1 MEEKSTIKKYRN
13 KELTIIWEPKKC
25 IHSAICFKTLP
36 KVYDPRAR
44 PWIKPEA
51 ASVQELKAQIDTCPS
66 GALSYS
72 IENESLKP
80 ENMTETSVEIMK
92 DGPIIVKGN
101 IQLKNSDGTTE
112 NKENIT
118 ALCRCGAS
126 DKKPYCDGHHKKIGF
141 TG

>member
-1 MEEKSTIKKYRN
+1 MEEKNIVKKYRN
-13 KELTIIWEPKKC
+13 NELTILWEPKKC
-25 IHSAICFKTLP
+25 IHSGVCFRTLP

-44 PWIKPEA
+44 PWIKPEG

-66 GALSYS
+66 GALSYT
-72 IENESLKP
+72 IENEPITS
-80 ENMTETSVEIMK
+80 ESMTQTNVEIMK
-92 DGPIIVKGN
+92 DGPIIIKGSL
-101 IQLKNSDGTTE
+101 QLKNSDGTLE

-141 TG
+141 KG